1 MVEGCG
7 ESPRWS
13 TKGLKDRVRG
23 IRRGETTDGPGGSK
37 KESLGGEM
45 EKTGGLIL
53 EGTSEVEASQVTLA
67 SKRQDLGRKG
77 LLEEGQ
83 RVKRHKVD

>member
-1 MVEGCG
+1 
-7 ESPRWS
+7 
-13 TKGLKDRVRG
+13 
-23 IRRGETTDGPGGSK
+23 
-37 KESLGGEM
+37 M